1 MTPLSIDP
9 SIFLDIPFRKQSFD
23 NLNEWYN
30 EFKENTKEDVLV
42 YMVGNRVDLEDKR
55 QVSSELGEQY

>member
-9 SIFLDIPFRKQSFD
+9 SIFLDISYRKQSFD